1 MKTIVC
7 YGDSN
12 TWGYDPGSKKRFDI
26 NTRWGGVLRNT
37 LGKEFHVIEEGLGGR
52 TTVWDDPIEEHKS
65 GKKYLVPCIYS
76 HSPDLVIIMLGTNDL
91 KHRFSLTAFDI
102 SKGAGLLV
110 NMIQK
115 SNASPDCTSPEVLL
129 IAPPPVAKLTDLS
142 EMFKGAREKSQE
154 FSKYF
159 KIVSEE
165 CRCHFLDA
173 GKIISSSDIDGI
185 HLEKKSHG
193 ILGKEVAKI
202 VSEIFKK

>member
-12 TWGYDPGSKKRFDI
+12 TWGSDPASGNRHDI
-26 NTRWGGVLRNT
+26 NSRWGGVLRNT
-37 LGKEFHVIEEGLGGR
+37 LGSEFHVIEEGLGGR
-52 TTVWDDPIEEHKS
+52 TTVWDDPIEEYKN
-65 GKKYLVPCIYS
+65 GKKYLIPCIYS

-102 SKGAGLLV
+102 SKGAALLV
-110 NMIQK
+110 NMVQK
-115 SNASPDCTSPEVLL
+115 SNAGPNWTSPEVLL
-129 IAPPPVAKLTDLS
+129 IAPPPVAKLTNFS
-142 EMFKGAREKSQE
+142 EMFKGAQEKSQE

-159 KIVSEE
+159 KIVAEE
-165 CRCHFLDA
+165 YNCHFLDA

-185 HLEKKSHG
+185 HLEKKSHE

-202 VSEIFKK
+202 ILEIFKK